1 MAATKQTWTLEGES
15 ELRLEVDFDAVV
27 VVVLK
32 QGLCEVLGVELAAG
46 REYAFAGAKVAFYSW
61 HGCQLET
68 RGECASVYQTGPGET
83 TAAAALNAHSYLET
97 RRDEASRAVSAAV
110 AGGVLRCCEG
120 ASRAGAAPVAEGA
133 SALAPALAAFA
144 AGAGEDSC
152 GRDCRGPRV
161 MVVGPS
167 DSGKSTLAAT
177 LLGYA
182 ARLGRE
188 PTFVDLDPALGDCG
202 APPGAVAAARVTRE
216 TLSVDEGFGSLDCA
230 PLSYWF
236 GYEAPREHPD
246 LYARV
251 VDELAVAVAEKLD
264 GDRSANVAG
273 LVVATSSWVDGDG
286 FASLLRVAS
295 AFAVDAVLVLAHD
308 RLFADLRQALPPS
321 VAVAKLPRSGGVVQ
335 RDVVHRRRARHRK
348 IHEYF
353 YGPQSHARSLLA
365 KRDDDAALDKLLEAT
380 APPLA
385 PATHE
390 LPFRAVR
397 VFKVLAGS
405 KGDDSM
411 LPVGQGSMLEPLQ
424 VVAVTVS
431 PVLVHNVLAVCH
443 PAKDGDDAG
452 DDDEHDDAAADAA
465 TSPHQHLLGCAAAG
479 FVVVTNVNVEA
490 QTITLLGPCSGDLP
504 SRNLLL
510 GKLEWMESNIA

>member
-46 REYAFAGAKVAFYSW
+46 REYAFAGAKVALYSW

-83 TAAAALNAHSYLET
+83 TAAAAQRAQLP
-97 RRDEASRAVSAAV
+97 RRGATTKARAPWRERA
-110 AGGVLRCCEG
+110 
-120 ASRAGAAPVAEGA
+120 RAGARGVRPG
-133 SALAPALAAFA
+133 
-144 AGAGEDSC
+144 AGAARR

-188 PTFVDLDPALGDCG
+188 PTFVELDPALGDCG

-335 RDVVHRRRARHRK
+335 RDVVHRRRAKHRK

-365 KRDDDAALDKLLEAT
+365 KKDDDAALDKLLEAT

-405 KGDDSM
+405 TGDDSM

-443 PAKDGDDAG
+443 PARDGDDAG

>member
-1 MAATKQTWTLEGES
+1 M
-15 ELRLEVDFDAVV
+15 
-27 VVVLK
+27 
-32 QGLCEVLGVELAAG
+32 
-46 REYAFAGAKVAFYSW
+46 
-61 HGCQLET
+61 
-68 RGECASVYQTGPGET
+68 
-83 TAAAALNAHSYLET
+83 
-97 RRDEASRAVSAAV
+97 
-110 AGGVLRCCEG
+110 
-120 ASRAGAAPVAEGA
+120 
-133 SALAPALAAFA
+133 
-144 AGAGEDSC
+144 
-152 GRDCRGPRV
+152 
-161 MVVGPS
+161 
-167 DSGKSTLAAT
+167 
-177 LLGYA
+177 
-182 ARLGRE
+182 
-188 PTFVDLDPALGDCG
+188 
-202 APPGAVAAARVTRE
+202 
-216 TLSVDEGFGSLDCA
+216 
-230 PLSYWF
+230 
-236 GYEAPREHPD
+236 
-246 LYARV
+246 
-251 VDELAVAVAEKLD
+251 D

-335 RDVVHRRRARHRK
+335 RDVVHRRRAKHRK

-365 KRDDDAALDKLLEAT
+365 KKDDDAALDKLLEAT

-405 KGDDSM
+405 TGDDSM

-431 PVLVHNVLAVCH
+431 PALVHNVLAVCH
-443 PAKDGDDAG
+443 PARDGDDAG
-452 DDDEHDDAAADAA
+452 DDDDNDDAAADAA

>member
-1 MAATKQTWTLEGES
+1 
-15 ELRLEVDFDAVV
+15 
-27 VVVLK
+27 
-32 QGLCEVLGVELAAG
+32 
-46 REYAFAGAKVAFYSW
+46 
-61 HGCQLET
+61 
-68 RGECASVYQTGPGET
+68 
-83 TAAAALNAHSYLET
+83 
-97 RRDEASRAVSAAV
+97 
-110 AGGVLRCCEG
+110 
-120 ASRAGAAPVAEGA
+120 
-133 SALAPALAAFA
+133 
-144 AGAGEDSC
+144 
-152 GRDCRGPRV
+152 

-335 RDVVHRRRARHRK
+335 RDVVHRRRAKHRK

-443 PAKDGDDAG
+443 PAKDGDDNG

>member
-46 REYAFAGAKVAFYSW
+46 REYAFAGAKVALYSW

-97 RRDEASRAVSAAV
+97 RRDEASRA
-110 AGGVLRCCEG
+110 
-120 ASRAGAAPVAEGA
+120 
-133 SALAPALAAFA
+133 
-144 AGAGEDSC
+144 DSC

-188 PTFVDLDPALGDCG
+188 PTFVELDPALGDCG

-335 RDVVHRRRARHRK
+335 RDVVHRRRAKHRK

-365 KRDDDAALDKLLEAT
+365 KKDDDAALDKLLEAT

-405 KGDDSM
+405 TGDDSM

-443 PAKDGDDAG
+443 PARDGDDAG

>member
-46 REYAFAGAKVAFYSW
+46 REYAFAGAKVALYSW

-120 ASRAGAAPVAEGA
+120 ASRAGPRPSPRARARSRRRSRRSPRRWRGLVAR
-133 SALAPALAAFA
+133 LP
-144 AGAGEDSC
+144 
-152 GRDCRGPRV
+152 GPRV

-188 PTFVDLDPALGDCG
+188 PTFVELDPALGDCG

-321 VAVAKLPRSGGVVQ
+321 VAVAELPRSGGVVQ
-335 RDVVHRRRARHRK
+335 RDVVHRRRAKHRK

-365 KRDDDAALDKLLEAT
+365 KKDDDAALDKLLEAT

-405 KGDDSM
+405 TGDDSM

-443 PAKDGDDAG
+443 PARDGDDAG